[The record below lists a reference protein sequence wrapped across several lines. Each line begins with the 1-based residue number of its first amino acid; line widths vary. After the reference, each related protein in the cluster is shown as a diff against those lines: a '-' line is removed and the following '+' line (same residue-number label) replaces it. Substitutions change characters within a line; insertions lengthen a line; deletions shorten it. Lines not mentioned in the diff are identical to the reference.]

1 MNVMDV
7 MNQLMIMR
15 FAQVNGCYD
24 RGWGEIFNADNVIL
38 SSSSPPPPL
47 PFHPSLPLQNGN
59 FACLKKCGI
68 QIEGKLSSRE
78 EACMSRCLGMYV
90 KTAEVVS
97 TVIAE
102 KSQRGGM

>member
-1 MNVMDV
+1 MSDYGNDFTGDAGGQQQMNVMDV

-15 FAQVNGCYD
+15 FA
-24 RGWGEIFNADNVIL
+24 
-38 SSSSPPPPL
+38 
-47 PFHPSLPLQNGN
+47 QNGN